1 VELGD
6 FFKMMVMMMKE
17 MEKMRTVKMTTQSF
31 RMKKMIALR
40 MMMNQISQEMTMMMI
55 MDRTKMLKRIVKVL
69 VGMN

>member
-17 MEKMRTVKMTTQSF
+17 MEKMRTVKMMILSF
-31 RMKKMIALR
+31 RMKRMIALR
-40 MMMNQISQEMTMMMI
+40 MMMNQIFQEMTMMMI

>member
-1 VELGD
+1 MELGD

-17 MEKMRTVKMTTQSF
+17 MEKMRTVKMMILSF
-31 RMKKMIALR
+31 RMKRMIALR
-40 MMMNQISQEMTMMMI
+40 MMMNQIFQEMTMMMI

>member
-6 FFKMMVMMMKE
+6 FFKMMAMMMKE
-17 MEKMRTVKMTTQSF
+17 MEKMRTVKMTILNF

-40 MMMNQISQEMTMMMI
+40 MMMNQIFQEMTMMMI

>member
-1 VELGD
+1 MELGD
-6 FFKMMVMMMKE
+6 FFKMMAMMMKE
-17 MEKMRTVKMTTQSF
+17 MEKMRTVKMTILNF

-40 MMMNQISQEMTMMMI
+40 MMMNQIFQEMTMMMI